1 VNLKWPVRAA
11 ADLVTRGQQRLAELE
26 AEMELLRG
34 ARLALLAIGTAVL
47 TASLVIV
54 AAEALIPDSAET
66 HYITVDHRG

>member
-1 VNLKWPVRAA
+1 
-11 ADLVTRGQQRLAELE
+11 
-26 AEMELLRG
+26 MELLRG